1 MPMSAFA
8 HLLNKAT
15 AMRPADDVPVAAMI
29 VEPRRAMAMTRTA
42 MKRWAMFCAPLR
54 SLPRL
59 KICHSP
65 ATADVRMHT

>member
-1 MPMSAFA
+1 
-8 HLLNKAT
+8 
-15 AMRPADDVPVAAMI
+15 
-29 VEPRRAMAMTRTA
+29 
-42 MKRWAMFCAPLR
+42 MFCAPLR